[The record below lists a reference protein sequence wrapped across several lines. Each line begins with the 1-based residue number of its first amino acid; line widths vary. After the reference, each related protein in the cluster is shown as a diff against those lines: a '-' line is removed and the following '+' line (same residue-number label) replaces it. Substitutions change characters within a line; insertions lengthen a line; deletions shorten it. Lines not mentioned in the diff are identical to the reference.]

1 MSEGRVT
8 VSVVQIT
15 QETQTEGLMVGKSTD
30 FRLPG
35 ADYSQTCAALLAA
48 KFEEFDMG
56 AKQVTVSWV
65 WVQEDTREEGI
76 TVHKST
82 DFRLPG
88 ADYSQ
93 TCAALLA
100 AKFELVDTVQEA
112 IDAKI
117 AEEQERLKELEKGL

>member
-48 KFEEFDMG
+48 KFE
-56 AKQVTVSWV
+56 
-65 WVQEDTREEGI
+65 
-76 TVHKST
+76 
-82 DFRLPG
+82 
-88 ADYSQ
+88 
-93 TCAALLA
+93 
-100 AKFELVDTVQEA
+100 LVDTVQEA
-112 IDAKI
+112 IDAKL
-117 AEEQERLKELEKGL
+117 AEGCHE